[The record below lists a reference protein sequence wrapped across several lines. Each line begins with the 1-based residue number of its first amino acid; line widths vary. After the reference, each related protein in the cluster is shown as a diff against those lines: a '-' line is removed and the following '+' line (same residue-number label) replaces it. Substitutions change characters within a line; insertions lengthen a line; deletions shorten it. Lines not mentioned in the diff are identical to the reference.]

1 MKNKNSALLEL
12 KPGLRLG
19 VGRGQL
25 HLNHFCPIEGQEGFW
40 QVDIKQRI
48 DSKWPFTA
56 QLPIGFIEDLQ
67 RVESL
72 EKRHKAATE
81 KARYWQNEAKEMT
94 AKFKASNNEK
104 VDLKNSLDEL
114 HVSLVSAK
122 NRIKDDDKEIANLTE
137 NLRLQVEIHK
147 EAANQIKAL
156 QERSNTLQTL
166 LTDQE
171 TQSEENSQE
180 ASRFK
185 YQRDLAIVG
194 LSAIA
199 VIDLFLVWA
208 FAF

>member
-1 MKNKNSALLEL
+1 MKNKNSALPEL

-67 RVESL
+67 RVEDL
-72 EKRHKAATE
+72 EKRFKNMSE

-122 NRIKDDDKEIANLTE
+122 NRIKDDEKEIANLNE

-147 EAANQIKAL
+147 EAASQIKAL
-156 QERSNTLQTL
+156 QERANTYQTL
-166 LTDQE
+166 LYKQE
-171 TQSEENSQE
+171 AQSEENSQE

-194 LSAIA
+194 LSICC
-199 VIDLFLVWA
+199 A
-208 FAF
+208 FALSVLGFQYL